1 MLSDFPLDYGCSCLD
16 MQERGLALS
25 GPCRFVG
32 AYKVQAREE
41 GLVEQKGKMVLS
53 HMEEEQISR
62 EDSNNEISANGHR
75 VRLERKEKA
84 LNGE

>member
-1 MLSDFPLDYGCSCLD
+1 

-32 AYKVQAREE
+32 AFKVQAREE
-41 GLVEQKGKMVLS
+41 GLLEQKGKMVLS

-62 EDSNNEISANGHR
+62 EDSNNEISVA
-75 VRLERKEKA
+75 
-84 LNGE
+84 